1 MSLTTN
7 RLDPAEQ
14 ASGVSWGAIAAGAVV
29 AAAFSLALIALGVGL
44 GLSAISPW
52 GGGSGSSATTFK
64 IGSDTLLSLRYWPP
78 QWEDVWRRA
87 CAPSEQRCEGT
98 LSGTLRRGRRLWLQR
113 GPFSI

>member
-29 AAAFSLALIALGVGL
+29 AAAFSLALIALEVGL

-52 GGGSGSSATTFK
+52 GGVGKFGNDVQDWKRYVAVVAVLAPTV
-64 IGSDTLLSLRYWPP
+64 GGCLAARLR
-78 QWEDVWRRA
+78 
-87 CAPSEQRCEGT
+87 T
-98 LSGTLRRGRRLWLQR
+98 K
-113 GPFSI
+113 